1 MLTMLQTPAS
11 PQPGRHSGPWSP
23 EEVWIIL
30 VVPLVILVFLG
41 VVFVRSRKRQR

>member
-30 VVPLVILVFLG
+30 LVPLVIVVFLG